1 MRALPP
7 RLDPLRD
14 AYARI
19 MDADPFLMSAAI
31 AYNAFFA
38 LVPLAFA
45 AVAALSIAGTGDA
58 AVVRVQ
64 EMVADGLPD
73 QVGAFVIDIF
83 RETQQT
89 VGDVGTVVL
98 VISLLVALWSGSRA
112 IYAVQKALRLI
123 ERTEEHR
130 PYWKTRGLGILFTL
144 GAGLALVFG
153 YIVVIFGDW
162 LLQILEHFGIPVGSV
177 TGITGLVL
185 IGWVVVVLYAIYEW
199 GTPSQIPRPFV
210 AAVVA
215 TGILTVATVGAAVI
229 LPDLS
234 GGTVAALGSVG
245 VVLVWSYVIGL
256 IVIVVPATVP
266 SIEAV
271 VRVVVADIVRHDPQR
286 RGGA

>member
-1 MRALPP
+1 MRVLPP
-7 RLDPLRD
+7 RLDPLRE

-45 AVAALSIAGTGDA
+45 VVAGLSMMGTDDEAIA
-58 AVVRVQ
+58 RVQ

-73 QVGAFVIDIF
+73 EVGAFIVEIF
-83 RETQQT
+83 REAQQA
-89 VGDVGTVVL
+89 VGDLGTVVL

-123 ERTEEHR
+123 ARTEEHR

-144 GAGLALVFG
+144 GAGVALIVG

-162 LLQILEHFGIPVGSV
+162 LVQTLEHFGIPIGSV
-177 TGITGLVL
+177 TGITGVVL
-185 IGWVVVVLYAIYEW
+185 FGWVVVVLYAIYEW
-199 GTPSQIPRPFV
+199 GTPSHIRRPFV
-210 AAVVA
+210 AAVVS
-215 TGILTVATVGAAVI
+215 TGILTVVTFAAAVI

-245 VVLVWSYVIGL
+245 IVLIWSYVIGL
-256 IVIVVPATVP
+256 VVIVVPAVVP
-266 SIEAV
+266 SIEDV
-271 VRVVVADIVRHDPQR
+271 VRGTAK
-286 RGGA
+286 

>member
-1 MRALPP
+1 M
-7 RLDPLRD
+7 
-14 AYARI
+14 Y
-19 MDADPFLMSAAI
+19 ADPFLMSAAI

-45 AVAALSIAGTGDA
+45 AVAALSIAGTDDDSIG
-58 AVVRVQ
+58 RVQ

-73 QVGAFVIDIF
+73 QVGAFVIKIF
-83 RETQQT
+83 TETQQA
-89 VGDVGTVVL
+89 VGDLGTVVL

-162 LLQILEHFGIPVGSV
+162 LLEILEHFGIPVGSV

-199 GTPSQIPRPFV
+199 GTPVHIRRPFV
-210 AAVVA
+210 SAVTT
-215 TGILTVATVGAAVI
+215 TGILTIITLAAALV
-229 LPDLS
+229 LPDIS

-245 VVLVWSYVIGL
+245 VVLIWSYAIGL
-256 IVIVVPATVP
+256 VVIVVPATVP
-266 SIEAV
+266 SIEDV
-271 VRVVVADIVRHDPQR
+271 VRGTAE
-286 RGGA
+286 